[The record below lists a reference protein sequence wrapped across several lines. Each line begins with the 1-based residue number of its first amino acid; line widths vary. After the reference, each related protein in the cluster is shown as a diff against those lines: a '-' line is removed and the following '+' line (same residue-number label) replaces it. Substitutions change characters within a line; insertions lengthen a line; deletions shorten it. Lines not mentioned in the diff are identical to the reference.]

1 MVSLRRWR
9 YCVTGVVVENVKNR
23 TSTTKS
29 SLRQRYR
36 VCSKKNRTFIFY
48 ICKYIHVIYFTY
60 VLQDVIYF
68 RVYIIY
74 IITTFTT
81 YIIYEAI
88 AWFDRSKS
96 CSKIDFLFYYIYYKA
111 PCNTVKPF
119 QLLHVTVV
127 HFSMVF

>member
-1 MVSLRRWR
+1 MCWY
-9 YCVTGVVVENVKNR
+9 YCVTGFVVISVVKQ
-23 TSTTKS
+23 TSTVQS
-29 SLRQRYR
+29 SLCLRYR

-96 CSKIDFLFYYIYYKA
+96 CSKIDFLFYYIYYKS
-111 PCNTVKPF
+111 PCNTLNPF
-119 QLLHVTVV
+119 QLLPFTVV
-127 HFSMVF
+127 LLF

>member
-1 MVSLRRWR
+1 MHWR
-9 YCVTGVVVENVKNR
+9 YCVTGAVVEMVENR
-23 TSTTKS
+23 NATTKS

-36 VCSKKNRTFIFY
+36 VCSKKNHTFFFY

-96 CSKIDFLFYYIYYKA
+96 CSKIYFLFYYIYYKS

-119 QLLHVTVV
+119 QLLPVIVV
-127 HFSMVF
+127 LFSRVF